1 VLSQN
6 GNKKTKSAP
15 ALKFYIGLWGSVLL
29 QRAEQKSALSAA
41 AFGMIELLQMG
52 NATFNG
58 HIKAN
63 ETTAAAPILSS
74 YFLLCMQSWPIFPLG
89 SCILATFNPL
99 PAVPGFLSCAIIGLR
114 FPSERIG
121 VNCALLNNG
130 PRRPASGIDLAFIGY
145 K

>member
-29 QRAEQKSALSAA
+29 QRAEQKSARSAA

-63 ETTAAAPILSS
+63 ETTAASRFFHL
-74 YFLLCMQSWPIFPLG
+74 IFFFVCKVG
-89 SCILATFNPL
+89 RYYHWGDATPFQQCWD
-99 PAVPGFLSCAIIGLR
+99 FFHAIIGLR
-114 FPSERIG
+114 FSSERIG

-130 PRRPASGIDLAFIGY
+130 PKAGFGY
-145 K
+145 